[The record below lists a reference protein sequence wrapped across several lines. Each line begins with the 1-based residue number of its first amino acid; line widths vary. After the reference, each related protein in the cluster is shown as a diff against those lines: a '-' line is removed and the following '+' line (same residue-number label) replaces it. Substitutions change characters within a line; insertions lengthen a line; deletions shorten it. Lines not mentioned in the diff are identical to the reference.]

1 MSDYFQQSR
10 ENKQIRNRKKCAD
23 AKEFILFFIGL
34 SEGEL
39 DELTST
45 QLRITSFDEKD
56 VVDIYP
62 VSNKYCVIQ
71 KDNKRIRPNK
81 FLQYQYLEQFL
92 HKFFNVPL

>member
-10 ENKQIRNRKKCAD
+10 ETKQIRNRKKCAD

-45 QLRITSFDEKD
+45 QLRITSFDQKD

-71 KDNKRIRPNK
+71 KDNRRIRPSK
-81 FLQYQYLEQFL
+81 FLQYNNLEQFL

>member
-1 MSDYFQQSR
+1 MSDYFKQSR
-10 ENKQIRNRKKCAD
+10 ETKQIRNRKKCAD

-39 DELTST
+39 EELTST

-62 VSNKYCVIQ
+62 VSNKYCVIM
-71 KDNKRIRPNK
+71 KEGKCVWPNK
-81 FLQYQYLEQFL
+81 FLPYQYLEQFL